1 MAQPVVDT
9 LELSE
14 TLRESGM
21 EPEQAAGVARALGD
35 QLGEHVA
42 VRGDLDLG
50 FEKVRGETALMRTEL
65 DASIQDVRAD
75 MKVMRGDMKVM
86 RTELD
91 ASIEKVRTE
100 LGADVASF
108 RREVRIL
115 LVAFGLMSSVLLGFG
130 AFDRLDRGSP
140 PPETVRKGRD
150 QSGNTVAKVAS
161 SAESTSPSPTGRPRS
176 TRLVTPC
183 SSTPQGTIPS

>member
-14 TLRESGM
+14 ALRDGGM

-65 DASIQDVRAD
+65 DASIQDVRGD
-75 MKVMRGDMKVM
+75 MKQMRTELDASIQDVRGDMKLM
-86 RTELD
+86 RTELDASIQDVRGDMKQMRAELD

-115 LVAFGLMSSVLLGFG
+115 LVAFGLMSSVLFGFG
-130 AFDRLDRGSP
+130 TLDRLERGGP
-140 PPETVRKGRD
+140 PPEAVRPEAPE
-150 QSGNTVAKVAS
+150 TVAPAPVP
-161 SAESTSPSPTGRPRS
+161 TS
-176 TRLVTPC
+176 
-183 SSTPQGTIPS
+183 

>member
-14 TLRESGM
+14 ALRDSGM
-21 EPEQAAGVARALGD
+21 EPEQAGGVARALGE
-35 QLGEHVA
+35 QLGEHIA

-50 FEKVRGETALMRTEL
+50 FEQVRGETALMRTEL
-65 DASIQDVRAD
+65 DASIQDVRGE
-75 MKVMRGDMKVM
+75 MKLMRTEIDASMTLM

-100 LGADVASF
+100 LGAEVASF
-108 RREVRIL
+108 RKEVRIL

-130 AFDRLDRGSP
+130 AFDRLDGGSP
-140 PPETVRKGRD
+140 PPETVRPA
-150 QSGNTVAKVAS
+150 TVA
-161 SAESTSPSPTGRPRS
+161 PTPAIGAPQPVPAAGR
-176 TRLVTPC
+176 TP
-183 SSTPQGTIPS
+183 